1 MSIVLIV
8 LGVLVYLVGMVCA
21 IIILV
26 SAFKESVAQGFLT
39 LCVPFYVFYYAF
51 ARFKSEKKGLV
62 IAGWLG
68 GAILGTILFF
78 AGSAMAAKGAIDS
91 QGGLDGMM
99 QKIQEEAEK
108 QRQQQENP

>member
-1 MSIVLIV
+1 MSTVLIV

-21 IIILV
+21 IVILV

-68 GAILGTILFF
+68 GGILGAILFF
-78 AGSAMAAKGAIDS
+78 AGGAMTAKVVIDS
-91 QGGLDGMM
+91 QGGLDSMM
-99 QKIQEEAEK
+99 QKTQEAE
-108 QRQQQENP
+108 RQQQENQ